1 MKRYAVTLT
10 GETPLLMHQDNLA
23 WAEAMN
29 KWRLDPANKKL
40 SVAGDDRT
48 PAHRWIGNLYVE
60 AGRVV
65 MPADNLMTV
74 LREGGKKVS
83 TGKGQET
90 FGRYT
95 QSGLIVDQSAWPVLI
110 GGKEIPFAPIKALIS
125 ETDFNRHLETIEAM
139 GFELF
144 VKRAKIGTAKH
155 VRVRPR
161 FDNWVLQ
168 GTITVLLDDIIN
180 TEILESI
187 LQVGGVYCGL
197 GDWRPSSPKSAG
209 SFGKFVSSVKEI

>member
-10 GETPLLMHQDNLA
+10 GETPLLMHQDNLP

-29 KWRLDPANKKL
+29 KWRLDPANKKI
-40 SVAGDDRT
+40 SVPGDDRT
-48 PAHRWIGNLYVE
+48 PPFRWIGCLYVE
-60 AGRVV
+60 GGRVV

-110 GGKEIPFAPIKALIS
+110 GGKEIPYAPIKALID
-125 ETDFNRHLETIEAM
+125 EPDFSKHLSAIEAM

-144 VKRAKIGTAKH
+144 VKRAKIGAAKH

-161 FDNWVLQ
+161 FDSWVLQ
-168 GTITVLLDDIIN
+168 GTITVLLDNISTD
-180 TEILESI
+180 ILESI

-197 GDWRPSSPKSAG
+197 GDWRPSSPKAAG
-209 SFGKFVSSVKEI
+209 SFGKFSAKVEEL